1 MITEGKWVL
10 GKEDDAQEDAVKN
23 VRIVWEG
30 LFFGK
35 DEIGIIC
42 GAFRLLAL

>member
-10 GKEDDAQEDAVKN
+10 GKEDDAQEDTIKN
-23 VRIVWEG
+23 LRIIQEG

-35 DEIGIIC
+35 SQTFIHPPD
-42 GAFRLLAL
+42 RLLAL

>member
-1 MITEGKWVL
+1 VRDEGLQSLVQQMITEGKWVL

-23 VRIVWEG
+23 IRIVWEG

-35 DEIGIIC
+35 HEI
-42 GAFRLLAL
+42 